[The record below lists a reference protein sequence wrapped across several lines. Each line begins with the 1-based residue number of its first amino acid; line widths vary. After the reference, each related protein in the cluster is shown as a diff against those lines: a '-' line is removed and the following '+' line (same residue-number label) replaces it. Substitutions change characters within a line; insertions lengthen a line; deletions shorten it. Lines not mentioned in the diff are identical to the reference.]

1 MDFKSYVAYFYYAIG
16 GVGLVLVLIRNLYTW
31 FRDFDNT
38 QRFASDM
45 ALIHLPHIYDCLGKI
60 ADKME
65 ITLERVPPVN
75 FSYIKPNPGYK
86 PLH

>member
-1 MDFKSYVAYFYYAIG
+1 MNFKDAVNLGYYAIG
-16 GVGLVLVLIRNLYTW
+16 GLALIGVLVRNLYTW

-45 ALIHLPHIYDCLGKI
+45 ALIHLPHIYNCLEKI

-65 ITLERVPPVN
+65 IPLEQKPPVN
-75 FSYIKPNPGYK
+75 FSFISHKSQA
-86 PLH
+86 